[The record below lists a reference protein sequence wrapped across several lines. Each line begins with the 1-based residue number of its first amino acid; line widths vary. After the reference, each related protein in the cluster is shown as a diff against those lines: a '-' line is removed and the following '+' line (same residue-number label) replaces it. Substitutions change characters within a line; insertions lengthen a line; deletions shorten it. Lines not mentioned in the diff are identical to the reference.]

1 MGSETSSSTNKSP
14 ENPTSNNKTRS
25 RTPSPTVPSVS
36 HKRTTVLPAKKE
48 DTTAF
53 VNKVIKILERYL
65 DQRLPWPK
73 KPDDQLENGLVI
85 DEHLP
90 PIFLL
95 LSRAAENSE
104 PTRKYLKNLLVPD
117 DL

>member
-1 MGSETSSSTNKSP
+1 MGSEPSSSTDKSP

-25 RTPSPTVPSVS
+25 RTPSPTGRSVS
-36 HKRTTVLPAKKE
+36 RKRTTVLPAKKE

-73 KPDDQLENGLVI
+73 KPDDQLEHGLVI

-95 LSRAAENSE
+95 LSRAAEGSE